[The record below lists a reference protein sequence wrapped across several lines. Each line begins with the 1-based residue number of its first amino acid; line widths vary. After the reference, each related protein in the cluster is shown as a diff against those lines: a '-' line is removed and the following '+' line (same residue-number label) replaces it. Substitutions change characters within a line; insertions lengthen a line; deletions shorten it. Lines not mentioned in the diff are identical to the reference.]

1 MEVGRRPDDLIIQD
15 IRDTLAWDVR
25 LDDSNVAVDVTE
37 GTVTLSGTVRT
48 FSEKTVAIEDAWKIK
63 GVKNVVD
70 GITVAPEGPRLDADI
85 MTDIVN
91 TLKADN
97 RLDERNVALRVNG
110 SVVELSGTVATLAE
124 KEAAEEDAWFTA
136 GVVDVA
142 NYIEVSPTRV
152 RSDAEIEDDVRT
164 AISRDA
170 RILDTTRISAS
181 SSKGKVTLRGQVSSA
196 EERRAA
202 EEDARF
208 TAGVVEVRNE
218 LTIGIGLSR
227 PSIM

>member
-170 RILDTTRISAS
+170 RIL
-181 SSKGKVTLRGQVSSA
+181 
-196 EERRAA
+196 
-202 EEDARF
+202 
-208 TAGVVEVRNE
+208 
-218 LTIGIGLSR
+218 
-227 PSIM
+227 